1 MKNNPRRTKSH
12 NTNKDVFN
20 ATVLL
25 KPNFPIINKKLSDV
39 QNDIEDLY
47 KRYKKIRKERVNSE
61 KNHQIMVNRVNY
73 LLVEQKRNKL
83 RNPIKETEKQNES
96 KEKTK
101 LKIHVKKNSKI
112 KHRIKEKPR
121 LKSEEKDK
129 KDCDNILNNEKIPDN
144 SVLNMT
150 EISINQKKFK
160 SPKNM
165 CKNLKSQTINSN
177 SSNKSDIIEVKVSGI
192 LAKKNHQKINN
203 LHRKIKNKQDKS
215 KTENRLI
222 NNNTLNFSRKSF
234 STNKHSYFNKLNYS
248 NYSSSSSKIGI
259 IKHLRNNSRNKK
271 KNNKN
276 HNTNY
281 SSKIINQIL
290 NNFSTNQFD
299 INNNKDYMNKSFQKS
314 SENFL
319 EKIQKNKKNYKKSSK
334 QNNIITYKKI
344 FNDILLKDNNYIDS
358 PSIDDTLSFKSS
370 LRFENNNNTLNNTVT
385 NYTASS
391 PAFSEFS
398 CKIGKIN
405 LNENKSNNLIYKKKI
420 MPKFNVIMCL
430 KANAD
435 KLNSNKEIVSNFNI
449 NDEYQKTVQ
458 FSGFD
463 DDPGITS
470 CVFTSQKNIENV
482 LNKMDQTEN
491 LKDDN
496 KFKEVFFFNNSINL
510 NKNIKNSIYK
520 HNTYNHNTYNHNTY
534 SHNTYNNT
542 DYNEP
547 ATKRLNNNCSYRV
560 NIENK
565 KKELLIDPLLN
576 SQNYYNQSNYI
587 NTDNDFKKQVLNK
600 VKLNSPIN
608 DLKINKNSKNVTNN
622 IDDGMNMIKV
632 QKRKE
637 VLENSKILENKKE
650 KSYNTSKV
658 SLKDINYNLD
668 NNNVMF
674 NPISAFKSFEKRKEK
689 KSSSMGKDAIYF
701 PSVGNNYI

>member
-83 RNPIKETEKQNES
+83 RNPIKEIEKQNES

-203 LHRKIKNKQDKS
+203 LHKKIKNKQDKS

-319 EKIQKNKKNYKKSSK
+319 EKIQINKKNYKKSSK

-370 LRFENNNNTLNNTVT
+370 LRFENHYNTLNNTVT

-420 MPKFNVIMCL
+420 MPKCNVIICHR
-430 KANAD
+430 ANLD
-435 KLNSNKEIVSNFNI
+435 KLNGEKEIIKNLNI
-449 NDEYQKTVQ
+449 DDEYKKNVQ
-458 FSGFD
+458 FSEFND
-463 DDPGITS
+463 DIGINYLADN
-470 CVFTSQKNIENV
+470 SQKKFAKILKKN
-482 LNKMDQTEN
+482 NKNEN
-491 LKDDN
+491 LNDD
-496 KFKEVFFFNNSINL
+496 KKLKETFNL
-510 NKNIKNSIYK
+510 NSNSNINKNKRNRIYK
-520 HNTYNHNTYNHNTY
+520 HY
-534 SHNTYNNT
+534 TYNNNHNG
-542 DYNEP
+542 D
-547 ATKRLNNNCSYRV
+547 NNNNNKNHNETTNKILVSNSSYRV
-560 NIENK
+560 NIEKK
-565 KKELLIDPLLN
+565 KKELFINPLLN
-576 SQNYYNQSNYI
+576 
-587 NTDNDFKKQVLNK
+587 TDNSYNKSCYIKTESSVNKQILDRMKLKNPIINFKKGKICKNINNK
-600 VKLNSPIN
+600 
-608 DLKINKNSKNVTNN
+608 DNKDSEV
-622 IDDGMNMIKV
+622 NMIKV

-637 VLENSKILENKKE
+637 TLDNNKVTENKKGKKNNSKIA
-650 KSYNTSKV
+650 
-658 SLKDINYNLD
+658 LKDINYNL
-668 NNNVMF
+668 NNSNVMF
-674 NPISAFKSFEKRKEK
+674 NPISAFKSFEKKREK
-689 KSSSMGKDAIYF
+689 RSLSRGKDTIDF
-701 PSVGNNYI
+701 RGITSNYI

>member
-1 MKNNPRRTKSH
+1 MKNKRRKLKS
-12 NTNKDVFN
+12 NSTNKDFLN
-20 ATVLL
+20 ATVLV
-25 KPNFPIINKKLSDV
+25 KTNFPDLNKKLNDIKC
-39 QNDIEDLY
+39 DIEDLY
-47 KRYKKIRKERVNSE
+47 KKYHKIRKERVITE
-61 KNHQIMVNRVNY
+61 KTKQIMVNRVNY
-73 LLVEQKRNKL
+73 LLGEQKKTKFRNTINK
-83 RNPIKETEKQNES
+83 IEKQNNS
-96 KEKTK
+96 NEKNE

-112 KHRIKEKPR
+112 KNRNIEKPR
-121 LKSEEKDK
+121 LKSVERGK
-129 KDCDNILNNEKIPDN
+129 KYRDNILNDEKNPET
-144 SVLNMT
+144 SELNMT
-150 EISINQKKFK
+150 EISIIPPKFI
-160 SPKNM
+160 SPKNAY
-165 CKNLKSQTINSN
+165 KNFKTPTINSN
-177 SSNKSDIIEVKVSGI
+177 NNSEIIEVKVNGKF
-192 LAKKNHQKINN
+192 AKRNQNKIKNLNN
-203 LHRKIKNKQDKS
+203 KIKNKQN
-215 KTENRLI
+215 KTKLENKLT
-222 NNNTLNFSRKSF
+222 NNNCLPPKKSF
-234 STNKHSYFNKLNYS
+234 STNKTSYFNQIDYS
-248 NYSSSSSKIGI
+248 IYSSSSSNIGLAKH
-259 IKHLRNNSRNKK
+259 IKNNNRNKTNNNS
-271 KNNKN
+271 NN
-276 HNTNY
+276 NTNS
-281 SSKIINQIL
+281 SSKIVNLLL
-290 NNFSTNQFD
+290 NNFSINQVDLFKNED
-299 INNNKDYMNKSFQKS
+299 QMNKSFQKT
-314 SENFL
+314 SENIL
-319 EKIQKNKKNYKKSSK
+319 KNDQKTKNNSKKIQKQKNKCSYKK
-334 QNNIITYKKI
+334 T
-344 FNDILLKDNNYIDS
+344 FNDIIINDNNNMVNS
-358 PSIDDTLSFKSS
+358 PSIDDTLSLKSG
-370 LRFENNNNTLNNTVT
+370 LHFENYYNTLNNTLIT
-385 NYTASS
+385 NCSANS

-420 MPKFNVIMCL
+420 MPKCNVIMCH

-600 VKLNSPIN
+600 VKLSSPMN
-608 DLKINKNSKNVTNN
+608 NLKINKNSKNVTNN